1 MFTTKVIKSH
11 VKLEVKSNATKI
23 PRESTPYI
31 TLTLHFSVVVA
42 PSKIFSACCNTS
54 RGIKLAAP
62 QSRPS
67 SLGLLVGKKKHEN
80 TYFSKQNQKKSKD
93 NDSYHNL
100 YETTITAPF
109 FFLLLTIYRLVYT
122 QHNRLHFFLFRIT
135 FLSKCLHC

>member
-31 TLTLHFSVVVA
+31 TLTLHFSVEVA
-42 PSKIFSACCNTS
+42 PSRIF
-54 RGIKLAAP
+54 LPAAILRVALSWPPP

-67 SLGLLVGKKKHEN
+67 SLGLLVGKNKHEN